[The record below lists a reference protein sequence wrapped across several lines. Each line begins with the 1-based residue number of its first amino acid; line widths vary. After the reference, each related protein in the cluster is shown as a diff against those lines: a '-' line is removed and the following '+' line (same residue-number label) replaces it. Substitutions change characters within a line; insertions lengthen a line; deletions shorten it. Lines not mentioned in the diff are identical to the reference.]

1 MNVEEAVRRLNG
13 YLQRRGTV
21 DGSGG
26 WTEQWLLDAL
36 TDANQDLYHRS
47 VQYGP
52 DIFHQSTRF
61 TYPANSGSVIL
72 KDHIGAR
79 PLALWYVGYLGKDA
93 DVGPNNDPMQIEM
106 ARRTDLDA
114 GPTGTSSVVS
124 TSSLT
129 DSTAS
134 FSLNITNAAFS
145 TYVGYF
151 LGDEFI
157 LRPYPRSDIF
167 VYLRWTAE
175 ELPALVDKD
184 QELLGS
190 QLVQFHPAIVLKA
203 AIAAKSAKGEDTGQ
217 LERLYVDRVG
227 EYDAQLKMGAR
238 SRQRQQPNQREPM
251 RWEY

>member
-52 DIFHQSTRF
+52 EVYHQSTRF
-61 TYPANSGSVIL
+61 TYPADSGSIIL
-72 KDHIGAR
+72 KDYIGAR
-79 PLALWYVGYLGKDA
+79 PLALWYVGYLSKDA
-93 DVGPNNDPMQIEM
+93 DVGPNNEPMQIEM
-106 ARRTDLDA
+106 PRRTDLDSGSGGA
-114 GPTGTSSVVS
+114 SVVS
-124 TSSLT
+124 TSSIT
-129 DSTAS
+129 DSIAA
-134 FSLNITNAAFS
+134 FSLNITNSAFS
-145 TYVGYF
+145 TYVGHY
-151 LGDEFI
+151 LGDEFM
-157 LRPYPRSDIF
+157 LRPYPRSDTYIF
-167 VYLRWTAE
+167 LRWTAE
-175 ELPALVDKD
+175 ELPALVDKE
-184 QELLGS
+184 QELLGG
-190 QLVQFHPAIVLKA
+190 QMAQFHPAVVVKA
-203 AIAAKSAKGEDTGQ
+203 AIAAKSAKGEDTSQ

-238 SRQRQQPNQREPM
+238 SRQRQQPSQREPM

>member
-52 DIFHQSTRF
+52 EVYHQSTRF
-61 TYPANSGSVIL
+61 TYPADSRSIIL
-72 KDHIGAR
+72 KDYIGAR
-79 PLALWYVGYLGKDA
+79 PLALWYEGYLSKDA
-93 DVGPNNDPMQIEM
+93 DVGPNNEPMQIEM
-106 ARRTDLDA
+106 PRRTDLDSGSGA
-114 GPTGTSSVVS
+114 TSVVS
-124 TSSLT
+124 TSSIT
-129 DSTAS
+129 DSTAA
-134 FSLNITNAAFS
+134 FSLNITNSAFS
-145 TYVGYF
+145 TYIGHY
-151 LGDEFI
+151 LGDEFM
-157 LRPYPRSDIF
+157 LRPYPRSDTYIF
-167 VYLRWTAE
+167 LRWTAE
-175 ELPALVDKD
+175 ELPALVDKE
-184 QELLGS
+184 QELLGG
-190 QLVQFHPAIVLKA
+190 QMAQFHPAVVIKA
-203 AIAAKSAKGEDTGQ
+203 AIAAKSAKGEDTSQ

-238 SRQRQQPNQREPM
+238 SRQRQQPSQREPM

>member
-52 DIFHQSTRF
+52 EVYHQSTRF
-61 TYPANSGSVIL
+61 TYPADSGSIIL
-72 KDHIGAR
+72 KDYIGAR
-79 PLALWYVGYLGKDA
+79 PLALWYVGYLSKDA
-93 DVGPNNDPMQIEM
+93 DVGPNNEPMQIEM
-106 ARRTDLDA
+106 PRRTDLDSGFGGA
-114 GPTGTSSVVS
+114 SVVS
-124 TSSLT
+124 TSSIT
-129 DSTAS
+129 DSTVA
-134 FSLNITNAAFS
+134 FSLNIANAAFS
-145 TYVGYF
+145 TYVGHY
-151 LGDEFI
+151 LGDEFM
-157 LRPYPRSDIF
+157 LRPYPRSDTYIF
-167 VYLRWTAE
+167 LRWTAE
-175 ELPALVDKD
+175 ELPALLDKE
-184 QELLGS
+184 QELLGG
-190 QLVQFHPAIVLKA
+190 QMAQFHPAVVVKA
-203 AIAAKSAKGEDTGQ
+203 AIAAKSAKGEDTSQ

-238 SRQRQQPNQREPM
+238 SRQRQQPSQREPM